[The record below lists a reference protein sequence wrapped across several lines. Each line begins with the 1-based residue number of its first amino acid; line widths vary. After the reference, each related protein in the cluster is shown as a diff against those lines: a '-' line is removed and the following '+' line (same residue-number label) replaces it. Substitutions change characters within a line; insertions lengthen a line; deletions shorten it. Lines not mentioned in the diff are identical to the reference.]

1 MRTKQ
6 RGVIQALSISVFNFC
21 SAARKLVAFAA
32 QAGAG
37 EEAARDARLS
47 PRGNAPVFPR
57 FVFVA
62 VADECP
68 RHDARPPC
76 LRACCPVAAFYGGE
90 LVLGV
95 MLTLPVQQAALSTFY
110 R

>member
-1 MRTKQ
+1 MRSLPWRALATGTALLASRRRRVQPKGMRTKQ

-21 SAARKLVAFAA
+21 SAARKLVAVAA

-37 EEAARDARLS
+37 EEAARHLRLF
-47 PRGNAPVFPR
+47 PRGNAPTPR

-76 LRACCPVAAFYGGE
+76 LRA
-90 LVLGV
+90 
-95 MLTLPVQQAALSTFY
+95 
-110 R
+110 